1 MPSGIHIIYPSNILY
16 ENSKE
21 YDEYVESY
29 SISGNGN
36 ENENSKE
43 YDNTLLEGSVQTYFE
58 MIDLLKQKNERNSG
72 FRKHKNLI
80 EINHFIL
87 KNFYQT

>member
-43 YDNTLLEGSVQTYFE
+43 YDNTLLEGSV
-58 MIDLLKQKNERNSG
+58 
-72 FRKHKNLI
+72 
-80 EINHFIL
+80 
-87 KNFYQT
+87 